1 MAEGDNSA
9 EIVQKLDAYFRAS
22 LDHPT
27 WRLFRDNAKLC
38 FDYKEGNQWTAAEL
52 AELEQRHQ
60 PPTVNNQVA
69 VTVDRMVGQFVQTR
83 TRTMF
88 RGRNAPMDDPV
99 ANVLT
104 DLYRADS
111 QTGGIPFEERD
122 VFEDAATCGFGCFH
136 LHVTFD
142 DAGEAQILVD
152 WADALEMF
160 PDPHSRKYD
169 WNRDATFI
177 CRAKWMPFTEAVARW
192 PEKAQQLRSFGGGT
206 TGGAT
211 GDLDAIDG
219 LRNDNYIDFDDKGN
233 PLHVRIVECWYKE
246 HARETKEVRPGV
258 KLERAKTRMK
268 VGVFTGWVLLE
279 HGDSPHQ
286 TDLFPFVPF
295 FFKRTKAG
303 TPYSPILTALS
314 MQDAI
319 NKRESK
325 ALHLLSVNQAIY
337 EQNAVADKERLADE
351 LAKPDGQIEVT
362 KIDKI
367 KLEKNLDLAQ
377 AQHAMHGEA
386 KADFRRITGVNPD
399 ALGEASEVR
408 SGVGI
413 ARKVAMTDLILM
425 PGFDNFR
432 RTRQMLARCWQALVQ
447 RYYDEEKSFLVTD
460 DFGAA
465 RVVAYDA
472 TAMEAIRQRI
482 YDVVIDEMPD
492 IATLQ
497 QEQMGILMQNLPAFL
512 QYGPGWAELFVQMS
526 DIRNKEEVLARIKN
540 MAAPPSPLP
549 TVSVSLK
556 WEELS
561 PTEKIAWAGRLGMP
575 ALAQAQMEDPQQPAT
590 AARKETEITREEIRA
605 QTEADRI
612 EADLDRTEM
621 QVRTQMATAQVNA
634 QARAKQKE
642 ESSNGSAV

>member
-1 MAEGDNSA
+1 MENSSA
-9 EIVQKLDAYFRAS
+9 EIIQKLDAYFRAS

-27 WRLFRDNAKLC
+27 WRLFRENAKRC

-52 AELEQRHQ
+52 AELAGRHQ

-69 VTVDRMVGQFVQTR
+69 VTVDRMVGQFVSTR

-88 RGRNAPMDDPV
+88 RGRNAPMDDPI
-99 ANVLT
+99 AAVLT

-111 QTGGIPFEERD
+111 QTAGIPFEERD

-136 LHVTFD
+136 LRVTFD
-142 DAGEAQILVD
+142 DAGEAQILVE
-152 WADALEMF
+152 WADALEMY
-160 PDPHSRKYD
+160 PDPHSRRYD
-169 WNRDATFI
+169 WNQDATFVA
-177 CRAKWMPFTEAVARW
+177 RAKWIPFGEALARW
-192 PEKAQQLRSFGGGT
+192 PEKATALRAYGGVI
-206 TGGAT
+206 GGA
-211 GDLDAIDG
+211 GDIDVIDR
-219 LRNDNYIDFDDKGN
+219 LRNDNYIDFDENGT
-233 PLHVRIVECWYKE
+233 PLNVRIVEMWYKE
-246 HARETKEVRPGV
+246 HERETKEVKPGV
-258 KLERAKTRMK
+258 KLERAKVKLK
-268 VGVFTGWVLLE
+268 VGVYTGWVLLE
-279 HGDSPHQ
+279 HGDSPHESS
-286 TDLFPFVPF
+286 LFPFVPF
-295 FFKRTKAG
+295 YFKRTKAG
-303 TPYSPILTALS
+303 TPYSPVLTALS

-337 EQNAVADKERLADE
+337 EQNSVSDKERLAEE

-399 ALGEASEVR
+399 ALGESSEVR

-432 RTRQMLARCWQALVQ
+432 RSRQMLARAWQALVQ
-447 RYYDEEKSFLVTD
+447 RYYDEEKTFLVTD

-472 TAMEAIRQRI
+472 NAMEAIRQRI

-492 IATLQ
+492 LATLQ

-526 DIRNKEEVLARIKN
+526 DLRNKDEVLKRIQN

-561 PTEKIAWAGRLGMP
+561 QSEKIAWAGRLGMP
-575 ALAQAQMEDPQQPAT
+575 ALAQAQVDEPQQPAT
-590 AARKETEITREEIRA
+590 ASRKETEISREEIRA
-605 QTEADRI
+605 QTEHDRMESEMDRAEVQAHTQVVTARI
-612 EADLDRTEM
+612 NAEAKR
-621 QVRTQMATAQVNA
+621 
-634 QARAKQKE
+634 QAPSGEA
-642 ESSNGSAV
+642 A